1 MPNPMVIVDYQHQ
14 WPREFEKER
23 KRIFG
28 VIGDKILEVEHIGST
43 AVPGLGAKPII
54 DIMVAVSAISH
65 GYECVGPLRSIG
77 YEHVPFPE
85 FPERLFFR
93 DGPMGDGPHHLHL
106 TEFTSGFWAEKLL
119 FRDFLRA
126 HGEVAHEYLTLKKDL
141 ADKYGA
147 DREIYEQYTV
157 AKTSFI
163 EGALNRAR
171 GEKNSE

>member
-1 MPNPMVIVDYQHQ
+1 MPKPMVIVDYQHQ

-23 KRIFG
+23 TRILG
-28 VIGDKILEVEHIGST
+28 VIGDKVLEVEHIGST

-77 YEHVPFPE
+77 FEHISFPD
-85 FPERLFFR
+85 FPERLFSR
-93 DGPMGDGPHHLHL
+93 DGPMGDGPHHLHM
-106 TEFTSGFWAEKLL
+106 TKFTSRFWEEKLL

-126 HGEVAHEYLTLKKDL
+126 HGEVADEYLTLKRDL
-141 ADKYGA
+141 VDKYGA
-147 DREIYEQYTV
+147 DREKYEEYTV

-171 GEKNSE
+171 AGMNYE